1 ATGEGFLGDL
11 ERIDVVALDT
21 GAGTCVVRVVADRRR
36 DRRTR
41 GVAGAAVGGAATAG
55 AVVGA
60 VALGPWLLLAA
71 PATVAIGAGIAVSGR
86 RRARRV
92 EGEIDRV
99 LDSVHHGDRPVR
111 LGPDL
116 ARRVARR

>member
-1 ATGEGFLGDL
+1 
-11 ERIDVVALDT
+11 
-21 GAGTCVVRVVADRRR
+21 VRVIADRRR
-36 DRRTR
+36 ERRAR
-41 GVAGAAVGGAATAG
+41 GVAGAAVGGVTTVG

-71 PATVAIGAGIAVSGR
+71 PATVAVGTGIAVSGR

-99 LDSVHHGDRPVR
+99 LDSVEHGHRPVR
-111 LGPDL
+111 LAPDL
-116 ARRVARR
+116 ARRALHR